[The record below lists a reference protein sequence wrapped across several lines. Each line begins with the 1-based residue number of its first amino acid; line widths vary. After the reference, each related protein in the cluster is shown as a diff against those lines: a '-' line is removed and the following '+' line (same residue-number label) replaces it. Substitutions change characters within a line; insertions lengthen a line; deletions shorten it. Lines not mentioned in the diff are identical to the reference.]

1 MGSQVPVWI
10 PIVVALLGLAG
21 VILTQVLSGR
31 REARRMAEEAAREER
46 RWQREREARTHET
59 RAEAYARL
67 MGALEAFDGVLFQAR
82 AIRESDREPDREL
95 DEHQLAELREVRSE
109 AQHALGPVVLHAPEA
124 VRRLISDATL
134 PRMRLAAMLLDPGP
148 DDGTKL
154 RPAWDAGQ
162 RGYRVMRAR
171 MRADLGFDAEPVEEL
186 FGAQPTVVSA
196 SSEST
201 SDPADTTSRPPAT

>member
-21 VILTQVLSGR
+21 VILTQILSGR
-31 REARRMAEEAAREER
+31 REIRRMAEEAAREER

-59 RAEAYARL
+59 RADAYAQL
-67 MGALEAFDGVLFQAR
+67 MGVLEAFDGVLFQAR
-82 AIRESDREPDREL
+82 AVRESGGEL
-95 DEHQLAELREVRSE
+95 DEHQLEELREVRSE

-124 VRRLISDATL
+124 VRRLVSDATL
-134 PRMRLAAMLLDPGP
+134 PRMRLAAMLLDP
-148 DDGTKL
+148 DDDRTRL

-171 MRADLGFDAEPVEEL
+171 MRADLGFDAEPVDEL
-186 FGAQPTVVSA
+186 YGTQPTVVSS

-201 SDPADTTSRPPAT
+201 SEPAETTSLPPSTW

>member
-59 RAEAYARL
+59 RAEAYAQL
-67 MGALEAFDGVLFQAR
+67 MGALEAFDGVLVQAR
-82 AIRESDREPDREL
+82 TIRESGKQL
-95 DEHQLAELREVRSE
+95 DEHQSTELREVRSE

-124 VRRLISDATL
+124 VRRLVSDATL
-134 PRMRLAAMLLDPGP
+134 PRMRLAAMLLDPE
-148 DDGTKL
+148 DDRTKM
-154 RPAWDAGQ
+154 RPAWDTGQ

-186 FGAQPTVVSA
+186 YGAQPTVVSS

-201 SDPADTTSRPPAT
+201 SDPAETTSRPPSTL

>member
-10 PIVVALLGLAG
+10 PIVVALVGLAG

-59 RAEAYARL
+59 RADAYAQL
-67 MGALEAFDGVLFQAR
+67 MGVLEAFDGVLFQAR
-82 AIRESDREPDREL
+82 AVVEGGKEL
-95 DEHQLAELREVRSE
+95 DEHQISELREVRSE

-124 VRRLISDATL
+124 VRRLVSDATL
-134 PRMRLAAMLLDPGP
+134 PRMRLAAMLLAP
-148 DDGTKL
+148 DDDNQAKL

-186 FGAQPTVVSA
+186 FGAQPTVVSS

-201 SDPADTTSRPPAT
+201 SDPADTTSRPPSTL

>member
-59 RAEAYARL
+59 RADAYAQL
-67 MGALEAFDGVLFQAR
+67 MGVLEAFDGVLFQAR
-82 AIRESDREPDREL
+82 TVVEADGEL
-95 DEHQLAELREVRSE
+95 DEHQIGELREVRSE

-124 VRRLISDATL
+124 VRRLVSDATL
-134 PRMRLAAMLLDPGP
+134 PRMRLAAMLLDPKR
-148 DDGTKL
+148 DRTSL

-171 MRADLGFDAEPVEEL
+171 MRADLGFDAEPVDEL
-186 FGAQPTVVSA
+186 FGTQPTVVSS

-201 SDPADTTSRPPAT
+201 SDPADTTSLPPST